1 MSHVNWASKKQVN
14 VNVITWNE
22 WILTFSDSFTSQF
35 QMLTTVLS
43 FTHEGK
49 LILCGELDIF

>member
-1 MSHVNWASKKQVN
+1 MKWMN
-14 VNVITWNE
+14 
-22 WILTFSDSFTSQF
+22 SDSFTSQF